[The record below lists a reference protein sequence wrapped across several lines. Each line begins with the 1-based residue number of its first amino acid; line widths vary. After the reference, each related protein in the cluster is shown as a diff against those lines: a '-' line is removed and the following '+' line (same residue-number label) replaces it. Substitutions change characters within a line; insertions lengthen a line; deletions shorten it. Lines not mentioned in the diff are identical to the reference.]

1 MEWGGPSAR
10 ADVVLNQGVRKGLG
24 LVTFVQRPEDGEEGE
39 LDSCHKSLFS
49 TLGNFDATS
58 AGARPFPRALISHSL
73 VPWPCL
79 LGGLQPQAGE
89 ASGIECESFA
99 RLPWEDGQGP
109 PRGTLAVAGSFV
121 FA

>member
-1 MEWGGPSAR
+1 MSLTHAI
-10 ADVVLNQGVRKGLG
+10 
-24 LVTFVQRPEDGEEGE
+24 
-39 LDSCHKSLFS
+39 KSLFS

-58 AGARPFPRALISHSL
+58 AGAHSFPRALISL

-99 RLPWEDGQGP
+99 RQTALGGWIGTTQGDP
-109 PRGTLAVAGSFV
+109 GCCRFIHVWMTPSAGASRDFPV
-121 FA
+121 S